1 MDRFY
6 ERLAEILEEDKVGPD
21 DVLANFEQWDSLTA
35 LSVVAMIDEH
45 YAVARRSARNLVLQ
59 ALHECPAGQPPPAR
73 PQPTPAKPRWFLL
86 AASATLLRN
95 PDPTVIRGPASL
107 AGELQ

>member
-21 DVLANFEQWDSLTA
+21 DELVSFEQWDSLTA

-45 YAVARRSARNLVLQ
+45 YHVNVSA
-59 ALHECPAGQPPPAR
+59 E
-73 PQPTPAKPRWFLL
+73 
-86 AASATLLRN
+86 
-95 PDPTVIRGPASL
+95 DL
-107 AGELQ
+107 AGTRTVSALEALVAAKRAP